1 MPNTVLIATAMSA
14 ISAVILKAC
23 TASGALIASQNAPA
37 PSAIVRWNTS
47 ASGTATRMPM

>member
-1 MPNTVLIATAMSA
+1 MSA
-14 ISAVILKAC
+14 TSAVIVKAC
-23 TASGALIASQNAPA
+23 TASGELIASQNAPA